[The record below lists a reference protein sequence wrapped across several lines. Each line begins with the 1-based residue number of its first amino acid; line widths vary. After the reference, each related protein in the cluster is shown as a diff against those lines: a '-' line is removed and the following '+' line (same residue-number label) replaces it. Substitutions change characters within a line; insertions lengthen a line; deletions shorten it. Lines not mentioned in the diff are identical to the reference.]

1 MESPETIVRNQ
12 TEAVLAGWITR
23 NELARELGLTTDT
36 LGRWAAQRKG
46 PAYVKAGRKI
56 FYRRDVVRAW
66 LQSEEVQPVK
76 PARGGRR

>member
-1 MESPETIVRNQ
+1 MESPETTVRNQ
-12 TEAVLAGWITR
+12 TKAVLAGWITR
-23 NELARELGLTTDT
+23 NELARELGITTDT

-76 PARGGRR
+76 PARRGRR

>member
-1 MESPETIVRNQ
+1 MESMEIAGHERA
-12 TEAVLAGWITR
+12 EGILADWISR
-23 NELARELGLTTDT
+23 NELARELGITADT

-66 LQSEEVQPVK
+66 LQGEEVQPVK
-76 PARGGRR
+76 PARRGRR

>member
-1 MESPETIVRNQ
+1 MKSMEIASHDHSGGI
-12 TEAVLAGWITR
+12 LADWISR
-23 NELARELGLTTDT
+23 NELARELGITTDT

-66 LQSEEVQPVK
+66 LQSKEVKPVK
-76 PARGGRR
+76 PARRGRR

>member
-1 MESPETIVRNQ
+1 MESMEIAGHDQ
-12 TEAVLAGWITR
+12 AEGILADWISR
-23 NELARELGLTTDT
+23 NELARELGITTDT

-66 LQSEEVQPVK
+66 LQSEEVKPVK
-76 PARGGRR
+76 PARRGRR

>member
-1 MESPETIVRNQ
+1 MESMEIAGHDQ
-12 TEAVLAGWITR
+12 TGGILADWISR
-23 NELARELGLTTDT
+23 NELARELGITTDT

-66 LQSEEVQPVK
+66 LQSKEVQPVK
-76 PARGGRR
+76 PARRGRR

>member
-1 MESPETIVRNQ
+1 MESPETTVHDQ
-12 TEAVLAGWITR
+12 TAGVLAGWITR
-23 NELARELGLTTDT
+23 NELARELGITTDT

-46 PAYVKAGRKI
+46 PAYIKAGRKI

-76 PARGGRR
+76 PTRRGRR

>member
-1 MESPETIVRNQ
+1 MESMEIAGHDRTGGI
-12 TEAVLAGWITR
+12 LADWITR
-23 NELARELGLTTDT
+23 NELARELGITTDT

-76 PARGGRR
+76 PARRGRR

>member
-1 MESPETIVRNQ
+1 MESMEIASHDQ
-12 TEAVLAGWITR
+12 TGSILADWISR
-23 NELARELGLTTDT
+23 NELARELGITTDT

-66 LQSEEVQPVK
+66 LQSKEVRPVK
-76 PARGGRR
+76 PARRGRR

>member
-1 MESPETIVRNQ
+1 MESPETTVRNP

-23 NELARELGLTTDT
+23 NELARELGITTDT

-76 PARGGRR
+76 PARRGWR

>member
-1 MESPETIVRNQ
+1 MENAENTVHDQAES
-12 TEAVLAGWITR
+12 VLAGWISR
-23 NELARELGLTTDT
+23 NELARELGITTDT

-76 PARGGRR
+76 PARRGRR

>member
-1 MESPETIVRNQ
+1 MESSETTVRNQ

-76 PARGGRR
+76 PARRGRR